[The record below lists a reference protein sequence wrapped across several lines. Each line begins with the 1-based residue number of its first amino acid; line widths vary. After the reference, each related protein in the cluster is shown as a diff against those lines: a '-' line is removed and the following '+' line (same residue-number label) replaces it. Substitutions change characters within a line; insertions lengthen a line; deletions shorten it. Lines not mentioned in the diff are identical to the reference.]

1 MQKILITGSKGQ
13 LGTKLKQLCPIDL
26 DVTYT
31 DSQALDITDENA
43 VLTFVSTLKPDV
55 VINAAAYTAVDKAE
69 TDKDTAYAVNAAAV
83 GYLAKACAQINAR
96 FIHISTDFIF
106 DGSKTNAYLPTDSA
120 NPLSVYGE
128 SKYQGEQLLQ
138 QQLQDN
144 FAIVRTSWVYSNH
157 GNNFVKTMLRLMAE
171 KPQLGIINDQFGAPT
186 WAHNLAEICWK
197 LAENNKVNGI
207 FHYSDDAHISW
218 FDFAQ
223 EIQKQ
228 GLEKGLLAEAIP
240 VKGIGTVDYPT
251 PATRPANSVMD
262 SSELLNKLNI
272 SARDWKSSLSL
283 MLDEFSQPT
292 AICGQPSTDS

>member
-13 LGTKLKQLCPIDL
+13 LGTELKQLCPIDM

-31 DSQALDITDENA
+31 DSQALDITNESA

-106 DGSKTNAYLPTDSA
+106 DGSKKDAYLPTDSA

-128 SKYQGEQLLQ
+128 TKYQGEELLQ
-138 QQLQDN
+138 QYMNDN

-157 GNNFVKTMLRLMAE
+157 GNNFVKTMLRLMSE

-186 WAHNLAEICWK
+186 WALNLADICWK
-197 LAENNKVNGI
+197 LAEKNEVNGI
-207 FHYSDDAHISW
+207 FHYSDNAHISW
-218 FDFAQ
+218 YDFAQ

-228 GLEKGLLAEAIP
+228 GVEKGLLTQSIP
-240 VKGIGTVDYPT
+240 VNGIGTIDYPT
-251 PATRPANSVMD
+251 PAKRPACSVMD
-262 SSELLNKLNI
+262 SSELLNKLDI
-272 SARDWKSSLSL
+272 SARDWKGSLSL
-283 MLDEFSQPT
+283 MLEQRKLRS
-292 AICGQPSTDS
+292 AS